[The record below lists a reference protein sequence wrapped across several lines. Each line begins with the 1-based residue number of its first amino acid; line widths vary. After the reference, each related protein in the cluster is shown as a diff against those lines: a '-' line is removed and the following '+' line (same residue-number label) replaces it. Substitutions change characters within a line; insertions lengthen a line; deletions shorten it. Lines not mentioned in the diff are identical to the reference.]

1 MDDSDELQKESDGAF
16 SSRYEVLDSLGEG
29 GMGSVVRALDRV
41 LKRTVAIKTVSA
53 LASKESSVIRFQ
65 KEARLAATVTGKH
78 VVGIYDFGVAENGD
92 PYLVMEYVQGRA
104 LRDVLAEQGSLGL
117 DEGLEV
123 LEQIAAGLSSVHQAG
138 IVHRD
143 LKTGN
148 IMLSSTDVDG
158 PLIKLLDFGI
168 AKRSRNDEVDA
179 LTRTGDII
187 GSPYYM
193 SPEQAR
199 GEAVDARSDI
209 YSLGCI
215 AYEIFSGNV
224 PFAGDTALDTINM
237 HLHRDPEP
245 LSSLVTVPAELD
257 SCLARMLAKRREDR
271 FENMTEVREALQSV
285 PLVAAPAPPAAETR
299 RTGGP
304 LLALGVIACLSLAV
318 VAVIL
323 KGPEPSLTPPAKEEV
338 WDGAGQK
345 ETNICALKDI
355 FSTSS
360 EPGHVESFV
369 YYGEDA
375 SSLLAESADR
385 GTRARVLLVGQDI
398 DDPDFEKALELAPRV
413 VILSQCSLDDE
424 RMKALAGLDSMDDLR
439 LNEIRDLSDRGLSL
453 LAGKKNLEALAV
465 RDCGLTDASIAILS
479 RFPAL
484 KKLDLSN
491 NRGITVSGLQLL
503 KGKGLKELEIGD
515 CPNCYS
521 KVGDAVELSR
531 NLGIPEVLTV
541 ARTDTTRVVP
551 GLKTIGGL
559 TDLFAGEQAMD
570 VSKLVIKKPSH

>member
-1 MDDSDELQKESDGAF
+1 LDDSDELQKESDGAF
-16 SSRYEVLDSLGEG
+16 SSRYEVLDSLGDG
-29 GMGSVVRALDRV
+29 GMGSVVRARDRV

-78 VVGIYDFGVAENGD
+78 VVGIFDFGVAENGD

-168 AKRSRNDEVDA
+168 AKRSQNDEVDA

-215 AYEIFSGNV
+215 AYEIFSGKV

-237 HLHRDPEP
+237 HLRRDPEP

-285 PLVAAPAPPAAETR
+285 PLVVAPAPPAAETR

-304 LLALGVIACLSLAV
+304 LLALGVIACLSLVV
-318 VAVIL
+318 VAFLV
-323 KGPEPSLTPPAKEEV
+323 KSPEPMPAPGLKQIGEGESRS
-338 WDGAGQK
+338 
-345 ETNICALKDI
+345 ETGMPILDYMLA
-355 FSTSS
+355 
-360 EPGHVESFV
+360 EPVVPGRVESFV
-369 YYGEDA
+369 YFGPRA
-375 SSLLAESADR
+375 SSLLSESVDR
-385 GTRARVLLVGQDI
+385 GTRVRVLLVGQDI
-398 DDPDFEKALELAPRV
+398 DDSDFEKALGLAPRV

-424 RMKALAGLDSMDDLR
+424 RMKALAGLASMEDLR

-453 LAGKKNLEALAV
+453 LSGMKSLNALAL
-465 RDCGLTDASIAILS
+465 RDCGLTDASLAILRRS
-479 RFPAL
+479 PSVR
-484 KKLDLSN
+484 KLDLSN
-491 NRGITVSGLQLL
+491 NRGITASGLQSF
-503 KGKGLKELEIGD
+503 KGCGLEWLEIGE

-521 KVGDAVELSR
+521 KVGDALELSR
-531 NLGIPEVLTV
+531 SLGIPEVITV
-541 ARTDTTRVVP
+541 ARTDTNKVVP
-551 GLKTIGGL
+551 GLKSIGGL
-559 TDLFAGEQAMD
+559 TDLFAGEQGMD
-570 VSKLVIKKPSH
+570 VSKLVITRPAD